1 MLERNLQHHIA
12 GGHSHHTDNYNII
25 NASSCNKTFNN
36 KDRLRYRKRTNA
48 ALTEA
53 LITEQTNRLTAT
65 LYCRNTQQESLHRV
79 HTSNKPIDKF
89 WVVQMSFISSDEKI
103 RPGNRTCL
111 VMLPVYG
118 QTNNR
123 GKSKTWS
130 IQTNN
135 KCRNKLTTIG
145 PATTD
150 HASTPSN
157 STAGLVPCHQLH
169 NINALVQRKIIKI

>member
-1 MLERNLQHHIA
+1 MMEKNLQHHIA
-12 GGHSHHTDNYNII
+12 GGHSHHTDNYNSI

-53 LITEQTNRLTAT
+53 LIIEQTNRLTAIH
-65 LYCRNTQQESLHRV
+65 YCRNTQQGSLHRV

-89 WVVQMSFISSDEKI
+89 CVQMSFISSDEKI

-123 GKSKTWS
+123 GKKQNL
-130 IQTNN
+130 IDTNEQQM
-135 KCRNKLTTIG
+135 
-145 PATTD
+145 P
-150 HASTPSN
+150 
-157 STAGLVPCHQLH
+157 
-169 NINALVQRKIIKI
+169 